1 MTLPDVSFNAVASIP
16 VRFEPSPL
24 NCNAVTTPVYVAC
37 PFDSIVTPVPTAIEL
52 PEPTFT
58 LPTEILSPVVNVT
71 LPVRP

>member
-1 MTLPDVSFNAVASIP
+1 MTLPDVSFSAVASIP

-58 LPTEILSPVVNVT
+58 LPTEIYHQ
-71 LPVRP
+71 